1 MFLDDVYPVSVIY
14 LLKCDVQTLAC
25 DALFQ
30 NLFFTTSDLHNM
42 HIVHWTVKMLF
53 FENNLVLF

>member
-1 MFLDDVYPVSVIY
+1 MMYILLVLC

-30 NLFFTTSDLHNM
+30 NLFFTTCDLHNL
-42 HIVHWTVKMLF
+42 HIVHWTFKMLF
-53 FENNLVLF
+53 FENNLLLF